1 MGTAV
6 VIIAI
11 VAVLGLAV
19 FMIINGNKPKSEQA
33 KTQKEIYRK
42 GYKFLSRNFITQ
54 GSIRKIY
61 SKLSNLCV
69 YKREELYVLTLQYWA
84 MSWGVSAVL
93 IIFAAIVFSDA
104 ISILMCIAFALLLN
118 TTIIDKQLDKQYFSV
133 LYSTSKAL
141 GAIREEYMKSN
152 SVVEAINDAPID
164 DILKKPFDDIYS
176 ILTSTDADLKLQEF
190 YAATPFR
197 TLQTLVGIC
206 YNINNQGDT
215 RDSKG
220 NSNFINALTTLSTD
234 VNSEI
239 TKITMQKK
247 KFGMIE
253 YLPFVPII
261 ASSFLQGYFTGIMPG
276 TALIYGGPIGYICR
290 TITILAAIICYTV
303 ITRINTT
310 TPVKEDDRVI
320 WAVNA
325 LTKDNVRKFIDD
337 IKPKNSKAL
346 KWKRKIKEALS
357 RQSIEEL
364 YVQKVVFASIA
375 FVFALVTCFSVIQMG
390 SDYVRNST
398 QQLSLVATNEMDAFS
413 KESILMLDEK
423 YMAQRLALQPEKT
436 LLQEIGDVVV
446 SVKDL
451 LGLNGKKSVTEK
463 KEKYPDLS
471 EDAIKGMVSGYMPGL
486 SDLQVIEQVK
496 RLQDKFETVMNTK
509 FHWWLVWVCAL
520 FGMIGWKAPDIM
532 LAFRKLMVKTDA
544 EDDFLQLQTL
554 VSIFMTTDMDTLDIL
569 YELSQQSRIHKD
581 MLTYCYHSYPA
592 NPELE
597 LTRLQSKTPLTEF
610 KRFIGKLKL
619 TISDLSMSEAFAD
632 LIIEREQIMR
642 IREITIQATID
653 KKRGLCGPLSL
664 TPLGCMVIGDLLVP
678 LGYLGYKEFMNAMT
692 MMN

>member
-1 MGTAV
+1 MTTAII
-6 VIIAI
+6 IIAV
-11 VAVLGLAV
+11 VAVLAVAV
-19 FMIINGNKPKSEQA
+19 FLIINGNKPKSEQA

-133 LYSTSKAL
+133 LHSTSKAL

-261 ASSFLQGYFTGIMPG
+261 ASSFMQSYFIGIMPG

-290 TITILAAIICYTV
+290 TITILAAIVCYTV

-346 KWKRKIKEALS
+346 KWKKKIKAALS

-413 KESILMLDEK
+413 KESILALDEK
-423 YMAQRLALQPEKT
+423 YIAQRLALQPEKT
-436 LLQEIGDVVV
+436 LLQEIGDVVT
-446 SVKDL
+446 SIKDL
-451 LGLNGKKSVTEK
+451 LGLNGKKSVTEEK
-463 KEKYPDLS
+463 VKYPDLN
-471 EDAIKGMVSGYMPGL
+471 EEAIKSMVSGYMPGL

-496 RLQDKFETVMNTK
+496 RVQDKFETIMNTK

-520 FGMIGWKAPDIM
+520 FGMIGWKVPDMM

-619 TISDLSMSEAFAD
+619 TISDLSMSEAFSD

-664 TPLGCMVIGDLLVP
+664 TPLGCMVIGDLLIP

-692 MMN
+692 MMD

>member
-1 MGTAV
+1 MVTV
-6 VIIAI
+6 IVIIGI
-11 VAVLGLAV
+11 VAVLGVAV
-19 FMIINGNKPKSEQA
+19 MLIISGNKPKAQQQA
-33 KTQKEIYRK
+33 SKKELYRK
-42 GYKFLSRNFITQ
+42 LYKILSKNFITQ

-61 SKLSNLCV
+61 SKLANLCV
-69 YKREELYVLTLQYWA
+69 YKREELYILSIQYFL
-84 MSWGVSAVL
+84 MSWGVSGALILFSLFAFKDFISVL
-93 IIFAAIVFSDA
+93 I
-104 ISILMCIAFALLLN
+104 CIAFALLLN
-118 TTIIDKQLDKQYFSV
+118 MTLIEKQLDKQYFKV
-133 LYSTSKAL
+133 LQSTSKAL

-215 RDSKG
+215 CDNKG
-220 NSNFINALTTLSTD
+220 NSNFVNALTTLSTD
-234 VNSEI
+234 INAEI

-253 YLPFVPII
+253 YLPFVPIF
-261 ASSFLQGYFTGIMPG
+261 AMGFLESYFTSIMPG

-290 TITILAAIICYTV
+290 TITIMAAIICYAI

-310 TPVKEDDRVI
+310 VPVKEDDRVI

-325 LTKDNVRKFIDD
+325 LTHKGVKKFIDD
-337 IKPKNSKAL
+337 IKPKNKKAAMQ
-346 KWKRKIKEALS
+346 KRKLKAALS
-357 RQSIEEL
+357 RQTIEEI
-364 YVQKVVFASIA
+364 YVQKVVYGAFAFIFAIA
-375 FVFALVTCFSVIQMG
+375 VCFSVIQLG
-390 SDYVRNST
+390 SEYVKDST
-398 QQLSLVATNEMDAFS
+398 QQLSLVATNEMDNYS
-413 KESILMLDEK
+413 HQSILMLDES
-423 YMAQRLALQPEKT
+423 YIAQRLALQPEKT
-436 LLQEIGDVVV
+436 LAQEIGEVIN
-446 SVKDL
+446 SIKDL
-451 LGLNGKKSVTEK
+451 LGLNGNKSLTTKV
-463 KEKYPDLS
+463 EKYPDLS
-471 EDAIKGMVSGYMPGL
+471 EDSIKGMVQGYMPGL
-486 SDLQVIEQVK
+486 SDLQIIDQVK
-496 RLQDKFETVMNTK
+496 RLQDKFETIMNTK
-509 FHWWLVWVCAL
+509 FHWWLIWVSAFVGL
-520 FGMIGWKAPDIM
+520 LGWKAPDIIIKM
-532 LAFRKLMVKTDA
+532 RRIMVRTDA

-554 VSIFMTTDMDTLDIL
+554 VSIFMTTDMDTLDVL
-569 YELSQQSRIHKD
+569 YELSQQSRIHKE

-664 TPLGCMVIGDLLVP
+664 TPLGCMVIGDLLIP
-678 LGYLGYKEFMNAMT
+678 LGYLGYREFMNALT

>member
-1 MGTAV
+1 MSTAIIV
-6 VIIAI
+6 IAI
-11 VAVLGLAV
+11 VAVLGVAIML
-19 FMIINGNKPKSEQA
+19 IIGGNKPKGQQQNS
-33 KTQKEIYRK
+33 QKEMYRK
-42 GYKFLSRNFITQ
+42 LYKILSRNFITQ

-69 YKREELYVLTLQYWA
+69 YKREELYVLTIQYFG
-84 MSWGVSAVL
+84 MSWGASAVL
-93 IIFAAIVFSDA
+93 IGFSIFAFNDF
-104 ISILMCIAFALLLN
+104 ISILMCIAFAILLN
-118 TTIIDKQLDKQYFSV
+118 TTLVDKQLDKQYFKV
-133 LYSTSKAL
+133 LEATSRAL

-215 RDSKG
+215 RDNKG
-220 NSNFINALTTLSTD
+220 NSSFVNALTTLSTD
-234 VNSEI
+234 VNAEI

-247 KFGMIE
+247 KFGIIE
-253 YLPFVPII
+253 YLPFVPIF
-261 ASSFLQGYFTGIMPG
+261 ATSLVESYFTGIMPG
-276 TALIYGGPIGYICR
+276 TALIYGGPIGYICK
-290 TITILAAIICYTV
+290 TVTLAACIVCYVV

-310 TPVKEDDRVI
+310 VPVKEDDRVI

-325 LTKDNVRKFIDD
+325 LTKPSISRFIDD
-337 IKPKNSKAL
+337 IKPKNRKAL
-346 KWKRKIKEALS
+346 KWKRKLKAALS

-364 YVQKVVFASIA
+364 YVQKTLYGSIA
-375 FVFALVTCFSVIQMG
+375 FVFAILVCFSVIQLG

-398 QQLSLVATNEMDAFS
+398 QQLSLVATNEMDGFS

-423 YMAQRLALQPEKT
+423 YMAQRLALQPEYT
-436 LLQEIGDVVV
+436 LMEEIGQVIYNI
-446 SVKDL
+446 KDL
-451 LGLNGKKSVTEK
+451 LGLNGKKSVTDT

-471 EDAIKGMVSGYMPGL
+471 EDAIKSMVAGYMPGL
-486 SDLQVIEQVK
+486 SDLQVIDQVK

-509 FHWWLVWVCAL
+509 FHWWLVWVAAL
-520 FGMIGWKAPDIM
+520 VGMLGWKIPDMMIS
-532 LAFRKLMVKTDA
+532 FRKIMVKTDA

-569 YELSQQSRIHKD
+569 YELSQQSRIHKE

-619 TISDLSMSEAFAD
+619 TISDLSMAEAFAD

-664 TPLGCMVIGDLLVP
+664 TPLGCMVVGELLIP
-678 LGYLGYKEFMNAMT
+678 LGYLGYREFMNALT
-692 MMN
+692 MME

>member
-1 MGTAV
+1 MTTAII
-6 VIIAI
+6 IIAV
-11 VAVLGLAV
+11 VAVLAVAV
-19 FMIINGNKPKSEQA
+19 FLIINGNKPKSEQA

-520 FGMIGWKAPDIM
+520 FGMIGWKAPDMM

>member
-33 KTQKEIYRK
+33 KTQKEFYRK
-42 GYKFLSRNFITQ
+42 AYKFLSRNFITQ

-290 TITILAAIICYTV
+290 TITILAAIVCYTV

-619 TISDLSMSEAFAD
+619 TISDLSMKEAFSD

-642 IREITIQATID
+642 IREITVQATID

-664 TPLGCMVIGDLLVP
+664 TPLGFMVVGELLIP
-678 LGYLGYKEFMNAMT
+678 LGYLGYREFMNALT
-692 MMN
+692 MMD

>member
-1 MGTAV
+1 MSTAV

-11 VAVLGLAV
+11 VAVLGVAIML
-19 FMIINGNKPKSEQA
+19 ILGGNKQKGGKNSE
-33 KTQKEIYRK
+33 KELYRK
-42 GYKFLSRNFITQ
+42 LYKILSRNFITQ

-61 SKLSNLCV
+61 SKLSNLCI
-69 YKREELYVLTLQYWA
+69 YKREELYVLSVQYFA
-84 MSWGVSAVL
+84 MSWGASSVL
-93 IIFAAIVFSDA
+93 IGFSIFAFNDF
-104 ISILMCIAFALLLN
+104 ISVLMCIAFALLLN
-118 TTIIDKQLDKQYFSV
+118 TTLIEKQLDKQYFKV
-133 LYSTSKAL
+133 LEATSRAL

-190 YAATPFR
+190 YASTPFR

-206 YNINNQGDT
+206 FNINNQGDT
-215 RDSKG
+215 RDNKG
-220 NSNFINALTTLSTD
+220 NSSFINALTTLSTD
-234 VNSEI
+234 VNAEI

-247 KFGMIE
+247 KFGIIE
-253 YLPFVPII
+253 YLPFVPIFAMSI
-261 ASSFLQGYFTGIMPG
+261 VESYFTGIMPG
-276 TALIYGGPIGYICR
+276 TALIYGGPIGYICK
-290 TITILAAIICYTV
+290 TITLVASIVCYTV

-310 TPVKEDDRVI
+310 VPVKEDDRVI

-325 LTKDNVRKFIDD
+325 LTKPQVSSFIDD
-337 IKPKNSKAL
+337 IKPKNKKAVI
-346 KWKRKIKEALS
+346 WKRKLKAALS
-357 RQSIEEL
+357 RQSIEEI
-364 YVQKVVFASIA
+364 YVQKALYGACAFAFSI
-375 FVFALVTCFSVIQMG
+375 LVCFSVIQLG

-398 QQLSLVATNEMDAFS
+398 QQLSLVATNEMDGFS

-423 YMAQRLALQPEKT
+423 YMAQRLALQPEYT
-436 LLQEIGDVVV
+436 LMEEVGQVIYNI
-446 SVKDL
+446 KDL
-451 LGLNGKKSVTEK
+451 LGLNGKKSVTDT

-486 SDLQVIEQVK
+486 SDLQVLDQVK

-520 FGMIGWKAPDIM
+520 VGLIGWKAPDFMIS
-532 LAFRKLMVKTDA
+532 FRKIMVKTDA

-569 YELSQQSRIHKD
+569 YELSQQSRIHKE

-592 NPELE
+592 NPEME
-597 LTRLQSKTPLTEF
+597 LTRLQSKTPIIEF

-619 TISDLSMSEAFAD
+619 TINDLDLREAFSDL
-632 LIIEREQIMR
+632 LIEREHILR
-642 IREITIQATID
+642 LREMSLEATIN

-664 TPLGCMVIGDLLVP
+664 TPMGAMVIGELLIP
-678 LGYLGYKEFMNAMT
+678 LGYLGILEFMNALS
-692 MMN
+692 MM